1 MYICRDEYLHNILHL
16 TFTKTS
22 VKYSSFFF
30 NYENKYHRLSYF
42 KNLVIFSSFM
52 FSFSMLIGTTP
63 QEMVAILVK
72 LIKVRQSK
80 NSLFFICF
88 LILLSLTVMILL
100 YIGFINKLQFCYYN
114 KFHVFL
120 IMNWRN
126 KSSHESIK
134 ICVI

>member
-1 MYICRDEYLHNILHL
+1 
-16 TFTKTS
+16 
-22 VKYSSFFF
+22 
-30 NYENKYHRLSYF
+30 
-42 KNLVIFSSFM
+42 M

-72 LIKVRQSK
+72 LTKVRQSK

-114 KFHVFL
+114 KFYVFL